1 MLYSGNGS
9 GGFLPSI
16 RRIGAGWN
24 IFNAVFSPGDF
35 NGDGTSD
42 VIARTAGGLLYL
54 YPGNGSGGWLPPRL
68 IGRGWNMFSTIISVG
83 DLNGDGKSD
92 LLGRGSDGRLWMYP
106 GTGTGGMGMPKVVGT
121 GWNIF
126 STVLP

>member
-1 MLYSGNGS
+1 
-9 GGFLPSI
+9 
-16 RRIGAGWN
+16 
-24 IFNAVFSPGDF
+24 
-35 NGDGTSD
+35 
-42 VIARTAGGLLYL
+42 
-54 YPGNGSGGWLPPRL
+54 
-68 IGRGWNMFSTIISVG
+68 MFSTIISVG

-106 GTGTGGMGMPKVVGT
+106 GTGTGGMGTPQVVGT